1 VTDNNSNQTKTT
13 YLDAGVDVDKADRV
27 IRSLLPIMNR
37 TPVEGRLGSP
47 LGFGAQFELP
57 SGYVSPVLVSGT
69 DGVGTKLKLAFEMNC
84 HDTVGIDLV
93 AMCVNDVI
101 VQGAKPLF
109 FLDYFATGKL
119 NEETIRSVIEG
130 IASGCEMSGM
140 PLIGGETAEMPGMYA
155 EGEYDLAGFCVGIVE
170 KSKIIDGSKIRNG
183 DVILG
188 IASKG
193 LHSNGFS
200 LVRKLIKDQRKSLSD
215 SFDGKTF
222 GEILLVPTQ
231 IYAASVLRA
240 IQTEQVHALA
250 HITGGG
256 LTGNLLRVM
265 PHNMVAEMDKS
276 AIPSMAIFEWIQSA
290 SCLSDEQM
298 LETFNCGIGMVVVT
312 SAGGEA
318 EISACIRRSNL
329 EVFRIG
335 EMVRSDSPKAAVNWT

>member
-13 YLDAGVDVDKADRV
+13 YLDAGVDIDKADRV

-140 PLIGGETAEMPGMYA
+140 PLIGACLT
-155 EGEYDLAGFCVGIVE
+155 F
-170 KSKIIDGSKIRNG
+170 
-183 DVILG
+183 
-188 IASKG
+188 
-193 LHSNGFS
+193 HS
-200 LVRKLIKDQRKSLSD
+200 R
-215 SFDGKTF
+215 
-222 GEILLVPTQ
+222 
-231 IYAASVLRA
+231 LRF
-240 IQTEQVHALA
+240 
-250 HITGGG
+250 
-256 LTGNLLRVM
+256 LR
-265 PHNMVAEMDKS
+265 
-276 AIPSMAIFEWIQSA
+276 
-290 SCLSDEQM
+290 
-298 LETFNCGIGMVVVT
+298 
-312 SAGGEA
+312 
-318 EISACIRRSNL
+318 
-329 EVFRIG
+329 
-335 EMVRSDSPKAAVNWT
+335 